1 MKIKNIFL
9 MILLFVAFIL
19 RFSFSNE
26 IITNIGGF
34 IILYYILIGNI
45 LLIKEKLN
53 LPIYK
58 AIPLSFIITA
68 LLLVLFGY
76 LNILLLGLILISILG
91 LISFIKN
98 TKNEKLS
105 FFFTK
110 EIGFFTFLFAVLFI
124 ANYFVNFNVWD
135 EYSYWSGASKN
146 YYLSNSINFSKI
158 NILPY
163 GNRILYPPSP
173 TIFQYFFAKIF
184 GSYRQGFELLASQM
198 LGFSLLFVLFEF
210 AKKNYQKILIAIIC
224 ICIPAIFCQQLFYYT
239 IYVDTLLGLI
249 TGYGLI
255 SICSN
260 EKYSK
265 LSFSLA
271 LILVTLTKASGFMF
285 SCIMILFYVM
295 KYFIDSL
302 NEDKKISSAITKCFK
317 NKFIYI
323 SVLIIFATLCGN
335 KIYYKFN
342 PSIDNNIISGNVT
355 NETVGS
361 IGNAIKSTIGALTG
375 YEYTDFSHSITT
387 SVDDLLTRKTYS
399 SEPFDLSAYNWII
412 IISLIIFVSSLIN
425 KKNDKETYSIL
436 LSLLASIISYIVLL
450 QLAYLFMFDIREAL
464 THNSTER
471 YLGSMLL
478 ASFFFAIYYFI
489 KQCNNKKA
497 LIGITLFVMLFTP
510 VNSIIKNTIVIGERN
525 VLTRSY
531 LVEEQEISA
540 LINKHVKN
548 SNELLTFNQGANNH
562 LLKVIYFSAPKTTVS
577 NTINFDK
584 KTYRENNMNKMIK
597 EHKYILI
604 LRSDDFLNKQ
614 FNKLF
619 NQEIEEMTLYKNNNS
634 KLEKLN

>member
-1 MKIKNIFL
+1 MKFKNIFL
-9 MILLFVAFIL
+9 IILLFVAFIL

-45 LLIKEKLN
+45 LLIKEKFN

-58 AIPLSFIITA
+58 TIPLSFIMTI
-68 LLLVLFGY
+68 LLLILFGY

-98 TKNEKLS
+98 TRNEKLS

-110 EIGFFTFLFAVLFI
+110 EIGFFTFLFVVLFI

-135 EYSYWSGASKN
+135 EYSYWSSASKN

-163 GNRILYPPSP
+163 GNGILYPPSP
-173 TIFQYFFAKIF
+173 TIFQYFFTKIF

-210 AKKNYQKILIAIIC
+210 AKKNYQKILIALIC
-224 ICIPAIFCQQLFYYT
+224 ICIPAIFCKQLFYYT

-255 SICSN
+255 SICGN

-271 LILVTLTKASGFMF
+271 LILVTLTKGSGFMF

-302 NEDKKISSAITKCFK
+302 NEDKKLKNAITKCFK

-323 SVLIIFATLCGN
+323 SVLIVFATLCGN
-335 KIYYKFN
+335 KIYYKLN
-342 PSIDNNIISGNVT
+342 PPIDNNIISGNVT

-361 IGNAIKSTIGALTG
+361 IGNAFKSIIGALTG

-387 SVDDLLTRKTYS
+387 SIDDLLTRKTYS

-412 IISLIIFVSSLIN
+412 IISLIIFISSLIN

-450 QLAYLFMFDIREAL
+450 QLAYLFMFNIREAL

-510 VNSIIKNTIVIGERN
+510 VNSIIKNTIVVGERN

-548 SNELLTFNQGANNH
+548 SKELLAFNQGTNNH

-577 NTINFDK
+577 NTINFDE
-584 KTYRENNMNKMIK
+584 KTYRENNMDKMIK

-614 FNKLF
+614 FSKLF
-619 NQEIEEMTLYKNNNS
+619 NQEIEEMTLYKNNQG